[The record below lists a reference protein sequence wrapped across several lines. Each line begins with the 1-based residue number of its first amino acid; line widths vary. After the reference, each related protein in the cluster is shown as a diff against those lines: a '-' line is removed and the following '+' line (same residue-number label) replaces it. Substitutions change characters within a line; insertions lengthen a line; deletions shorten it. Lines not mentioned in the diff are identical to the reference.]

1 MTATDTKDTTLAA
14 LAAHGWNLGDTADAL
29 GIKRDSLRTR
39 MKRLSI
45 VVPDGPP
52 KMRAAPVV
60 EPAPTATAAQP
71 TTITDRKPKPK
82 PAPKKPA
89 TFVVMKGGVRTV
101 RVADDHPAA
110 VAAMLTKE
118 LGGATEA
125 TPTGLRLR
133 DPDGRTF
140 ATVLAGRA
148 AAHFFVTRVPLKVAK
163 RVAGDLAGE
172 WGYCWP
178 TARRGSA
185 TLRHV
190 ETVTRTLVRTLMK
203 LAVGH
208 GVDRRR
214 RRGA

>member
-1 MTATDTKDTTLAA
+1 MTAAETKDATLAA
-14 LAAHGWNLGDTADAL
+14 LAAHGWDLGDTADAL

-39 MKRLSI
+39 MKRLSV
-45 VVPDGPP
+45 VVPDWLP
-52 KMRAAPVV
+52 KKRAAQVE
-60 EPAPTATAAQP
+60 EPAPTATAGLTR
-71 TTITDRKPKPK
+71 TTTDRKPKPK
-82 PAPKKPA
+82 PAPKEPA

-101 RVADDHPAA
+101 RVANDHPAA
-110 VAAMLTKE
+110 FAAMLTKE

-133 DPDGRTF
+133 DPDGHTF

-148 AAHFFVTRVPLKVAK
+148 SAHFFVTRVPLKVAK

-178 TARRGSA
+178 TAKRGSA

-203 LAVGH
+203 LAAGH

-214 RRGA
+214 RRRA